1 MWFFLVL
8 GIATSIAFLI
18 WALLGIRAELRYQRR
33 GR

>member
-1 MWFFLVL
+1 MWAALAFGAV
-8 GIATSIAFLI
+8 TSIAFVI